1 MPASSHKA
9 RGGEEET
16 YHKSPEE
23 GDFIVLQLDHVEET
37 KNNHL
42 ANLFKGPDAS
52 SCVEGGARAQ
62 PPIARRKHRSRF
74 LCFHDVGAEV
84 AVTPLGAKWSAA
96 ASVLSCAVSRGCK
109 EPRLP
114 PPLPWAV
121 PALIASP
128 CIHASS
134 SSPTGWCILLRSVY
148 GSVHGTLLA
157 MLAML
162 GHAAMH
168 HRHLLRLLLRVVG
181 CEGIAPARQRKMDD
195 PVHGLHQLQLYAE
208 LFGIVT
214 KGRDQ

>member
-62 PPIARRKHRSRF
+62 PPIARRKHRSHL

-84 AVTPLGAKWSAA
+84 AVTPLGPKRRTA
-96 ASVLSCAVSRGCK
+96 ASVLSSAVSPASK
-109 EPRLP
+109 QPRHTPSLP
-114 PPLPWAV
+114 SALPWAV
-121 PALIASP
+121 PAALIA
-128 CIHASS
+128 
-134 SSPTGWCILLRSVY
+134 
-148 GSVHGTLLA
+148 
-157 MLAML
+157 
-162 GHAAMH
+162 
-168 HRHLLRLLLRVVG
+168 
-181 CEGIAPARQRKMDD
+181 
-195 PVHGLHQLQLYAE
+195 
-208 LFGIVT
+208 
-214 KGRDQ
+214 